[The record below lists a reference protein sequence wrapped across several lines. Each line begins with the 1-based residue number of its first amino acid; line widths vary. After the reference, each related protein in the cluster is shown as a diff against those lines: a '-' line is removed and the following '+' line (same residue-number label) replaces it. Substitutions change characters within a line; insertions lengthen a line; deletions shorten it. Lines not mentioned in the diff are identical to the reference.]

1 MIPSIPEI
9 FPEEKIIHVAE
20 FIQRR
25 WLEESGQCLENADRT
40 HLVLASDKASTRKKL
55 SIVFRSSG
63 GVRPLIIIVFLWD
76 VF

>member
-25 WLEESGQCLENADRT
+25 WLEEGGQRLENVDQT
-40 HLVLASDKASTRKKL
+40 HFVLASDKASTRKNYIL
-55 SIVFRSSG
+55 YLEALEVYDR
-63 GVRPLIIIVFLWD
+63 
-76 VF
+76 